1 MLFSSSSFLTP
12 STPTSHSS
20 AQESKPN
27 IAGAGIAAKTESL
40 ETAFLVEISRN
51 EARVLKTL
59 IDSGGK
65 TTFEDLAKKSGLAD
79 SAVAR
84 AVLNLSQNRLVR
96 EKVEKK
102 TELSLTDEGRT
113 FARVGLPERII
124 LLEVKNAGGRLSLK
138 QALQRSKLAEKYGSI
153 ATGWI
158 SRKKWGTI
166 EKSGPELVI
175 VASSETPVDD
185 GEEILAR
192 LKRDILILEELP
204 PILKEAALLL
214 TRRNLVESKVRN
226 DREIEITEKGRTLG
240 LSASAHTE
248 VSSLTGDM
256 IVSGEWEK
264 VKLRSYNVSSPVP
277 RTFPGKYHPYLRFL
291 RTVKRK
297 LVGLGFR
304 EAVGP
309 LVETAFINDDCLYM
323 PQDHPAREIHD
334 LYYLKDPSRASLE
347 EYSTLVDRVAQTHE
361 NGWKTGSTG
370 WRYKFSRDEASK
382 LILRSHGTALSVRSM
397 LSKELQIPGKYF
409 AIARCFRP
417 EMLDKTH
424 LTEFN
429 QAEGIVLDSSL
440 NLQNLLGILEMFAK
454 EVAGADKVRFKPD
467 YFPFTEPSV
476 ELQAYREGYGWM
488 EFGGSGIFRPEVT
501 EPLGVKVPVLA
512 WGLGIDRLY
521 MMSRRIQDIR
531 QLFTSDL
538 EWIREQPVG

>member
-1 MLFSSSSFLTP
+1 MRL
-12 STPTSHSS
+12 
-20 AQESKPN
+20 ERKP
-27 IAGAGIAAKTESL
+27 GLGDP
-40 ETAFLVEISRN
+40 AFLVEISQN

-65 TTFEDLAKKSGLAD
+65 APPEDLARKSGLAD

-84 AVLNLSQNRLVR
+84 AILNLSQNQLVK

-102 TELSLTDEGRT
+102 TELRLTDEGRT

-124 LLEVKNAGGRLSLK
+124 LLEVKNRGGRLSLRE
-138 QALQRSKLAEKYGSI
+138 ALQHSKLAEKYGSI

-166 EKSGPELVI
+166 EKSGPDLVI
-175 VASSETPVDD
+175 VARSEAPIDD
-185 GEEILAR
+185 DEEILAR
-192 LKRDILILEELP
+192 LKNDILILEELP
-204 PILKEAALLL
+204 PVLKEAALRL
-214 TRRNLVESKVRN
+214 TKRNLVESQARN
-226 DREIEITEKGRTLG
+226 DREVEITEAGRNIGTAA
-240 LSASAHTE
+240 LSQPE

-256 IVSGEWEK
+256 IVSGDWEK
-264 VKLRSYNVSSPVP
+264 VKLRSYNVSSAVP
-277 RTFPGKYHPYLRFL
+277 RTYPGKYHPYLRFL
-291 RTVKRK
+291 RMVKRK
-297 LVGLGFR
+297 LVALGFR

-309 LVETAFINDDCLYM
+309 LVETAFINCDCLYM

-334 LYYLKDPSRASLE
+334 LYYLRDPARASLE
-347 EYSTLVDRVAQTHE
+347 EYGGLVDRVAQTHE

-370 WRYKFSRDEASK
+370 WGYKFSRDEASK
-382 LILRSHGTALSVRSM
+382 LILRSHGTALSVRTM
-397 LSKELQIPGKYF
+397 LSKDLQVPGKYF

-417 EMLDKTH
+417 DMLDKTH

-429 QAEGIVLDSSL
+429 QAEGIVLDPNL
-440 NLQNLLGILEMFAK
+440 NLRNLLGILEMFAK

-501 EPLGVKVPVLA
+501 EPLGVKVPILA

-538 EWIREQPVG
+538 EWIREQTVG

>member
-1 MLFSSSSFLTP
+1 
-12 STPTSHSS
+12 
-20 AQESKPN
+20 
-27 IAGAGIAAKTESL
+27 
-40 ETAFLVEISRN
+40 LVEISQN
-51 EARVLKTL
+51 EAKILKTL
-59 IDSGGK
+59 LDSGGK
-65 TTFEDLAKKSGLAD
+65 ATLEDLATKSGLAD

-84 AVLNLSQNRLVR
+84 AVLSLSQNRLVNER
-96 EKVEKK
+96 VEKK
-102 TELSLTDEGRT
+102 TELSLTDEGST

-124 LLEVKNAGGRLSLK
+124 LLEVKNHGGRLSLK
-138 QALQRSKLAEKYGSI
+138 EALQHAKLAEKYGSI

-166 EKSGPELVI
+166 EKSGQDLVI
-175 VASSETPVDD
+175 VAQSDAPFDED
-185 GEEILAR
+185 EEILAR
-192 LKRDILILEELP
+192 LKKDTLILEELP
-204 PILKEAALLL
+204 TGLKGAALRL
-214 TRRNLVESKVRN
+214 TKRNLVQSRVRN
-226 DREIEITEKGRTLG
+226 DREAEITEAGRNIETIAP
-240 LSASAHTE
+240 SQSE
-248 VSSLTGDM
+248 ISSITGDM

-264 VKLRSYNVSSPVP
+264 IRLRTYNVSSAVP

-297 LVGLGFR
+297 LVALGFR

-309 LVETAFINDDCLYM
+309 LVETAFINCDCLFM

-334 LYYLKDPSRASLE
+334 LYYLKDPSRASLD
-347 EYSTLVDRVAQTHE
+347 EYGSLVDRVTQTHE

-397 LSKELQIPGKYF
+397 LSKDLQIPGKYF

-417 EMLDKTH
+417 DMLDKTH

-429 QAEGIVLDSSL
+429 QAEGIVLDPNL
-440 NLQNLLGILEMFAK
+440 NLRNLLGILEMFAK

-538 EWIREQPVG
+538 EWIREQTVG

>member
-1 MLFSSSSFLTP
+1 M
-12 STPTSHSS
+12 
-20 AQESKPN
+20 K
-27 IAGAGIAAKTESL
+27 
-40 ETAFLVEISRN
+40 
-51 EARVLKTL
+51 VLKTL

-65 TTFEDLAKKSGLAD
+65 STVEELAKRSGLAD

-84 AVLNLSQNRLVR
+84 GVLNLSQHHLVEER
-96 EKVEKK
+96 VEEK
-102 TELSLTDEGRT
+102 TELRLTDEGRS
-113 FARVGLPERII
+113 FAVNGLPERRVFD
-124 LLEVKNAGGRLSLK
+124 EVKSRGGRLGLK
-138 QALQRSKLAEKYGSI
+138 DALHYARLDDRYGSI

-158 SRKKWGTI
+158 SRKKWGKI
-166 EKSGPELVI
+166 EKSESDLEI
-175 VASSETPVDD
+175 VTRGDVPKDD
-185 GEEILAR
+185 DEEILAR
-192 LKRDILILEELP
+192 LKDNAVILEELP
-204 PILKEAALLL
+204 DNLKEAALRL
-214 TRRNLVESKVRN
+214 TKRNAVEARVRN
-226 DREIEITEKGRTLG
+226 DRRVEITLAGRDIAAK
-240 LSASAHTE
+240 SQARQE
-248 VSSLTGDM
+248 VSSLTGYM
-256 IVSGEWEK
+256 IVSGEWER
-264 VKLRSYNVSSPVP
+264 VALRNYNVSSPVP

-291 RTVKRK
+291 RGVKRK
-297 LVGLGFR
+297 LVALGFR

-309 LVETAFINDDCLYM
+309 LVETAFINLDCLFM

-347 EYSTLVDRVAQTHE
+347 QYGDLVDRVAETHE

-370 WRYKFSRDEASK
+370 WRYKYSRDEASK
-382 LILRSHGTALSVRSM
+382 LILRSHGTALSVRSL
-397 LSKELQIPGKYF
+397 LSKDLQIPGKYF

-417 EMLDKTH
+417 DMLDKTH

-429 QAEGIVLDSSL
+429 QAEGIVLDPSL
-440 NLQNLLGILEMFAK
+440 SLRNLLGILEMFAK

-538 EWIREQPVG
+538 QWIREQTVG

>member
-1 MLFSSSSFLTP
+1 MRL
-12 STPTSHSS
+12 
-20 AQESKPN
+20 ERKP
-27 IAGAGIAAKTESL
+27 GLGDP
-40 ETAFLVEISRN
+40 AFLVEISQN
-51 EARVLKTL
+51 EAKVLRTITDAAVKFTP
-59 IDSGGK
+59 
-65 TTFEDLAKKSGLAD
+65 ENLAKKGGLAD

-84 AVLNLSQNRLVR
+84 AVLNLSQNQLVK
-96 EKVEKK
+96 EKVEKR

-113 FARVGLPERII
+113 FARLGLPERII
-124 LLEVKNAGGRLSLK
+124 LLEVKNRGGRLSLK
-138 QALQRSKLAEKYGSI
+138 EALQSAKLAEKYGSI

-166 EKSGPELVI
+166 EKSGPDLVI
-175 VASSETPVDD
+175 VARTDAPIDD
-185 GEEILAR
+185 DEEILAR
-192 LKRDILILEELP
+192 LEKDTLILEEMP
-204 PILKEAALLL
+204 PGLKEAALRL
-214 TRRNLVESKVRN
+214 TKRNLIESRVRN
-226 DREIEITEKGRTLG
+226 DREVEITEAGRSIGT
-240 LSASAHTE
+240 SASTQQE

-256 IVSGEWEK
+256 IVSGEWER
-264 VKLRSYNVSSPVP
+264 VKLRSYNVSSAVP

-291 RTVKRK
+291 RMVKRK
-297 LVGLGFR
+297 LVALGFR

-309 LVETAFINDDCLYM
+309 LAETAFINCDCLYM

-347 EYSTLVDRVAQTHE
+347 EYGSLVDRVAQTHE

-382 LILRSHGTALSVRSM
+382 LILRSHGTALSIRTM
-397 LSKELQIPGKYF
+397 LSKDLQIPGKYF

-417 EMLDKTH
+417 DMLDKTH

-429 QAEGIVLDSSL
+429 QAEGIVLDPGL
-440 NLQNLLGILEMFAK
+440 NLRNLLGILEMFAK
-454 EVAGADKVRFKPD
+454 EVAGADMVGFKPD
-467 YFPFTEPSV
+467 YFLFTEPSV
-476 ELQAYREGYGWM
+476 ELQAYREGFVWM

-521 MMSRRIQDIR
+521 MMSRKIQDIR

-538 EWIREQPVG
+538 EWIRDQTVG

>member
-1 MLFSSSSFLTP
+1 M
-12 STPTSHSS
+12 
-20 AQESKPN
+20 
-27 IAGAGIAAKTESL
+27 
-40 ETAFLVEISRN
+40 VEISQN

-59 IDSGGK
+59 IDSGGR
-65 TTFEDLAKKSGLAD
+65 TNFEDLAKKSGLAD

-84 AVLNLSQNRLVR
+84 AVLNLSQNQLVK
-96 EKVEKK
+96 EKVDKK

-124 LLEVKNAGGRLSLK
+124 LLEVKNRGGRMSLK
-138 QALQRSKLAEKYGSI
+138 EALQHSKLAEKYGSI

-158 SRKKWGTI
+158 SRKNWGTV
-166 EKSGPELVI
+166 EKSGSDLVI
-175 VASSETPVDD
+175 VARSEAPVDD
-185 GEEILAR
+185 DEEILAR
-192 LKRDILILEELP
+192 LKSDILILEELP
-204 PILKEAALLL
+204 PVLKEAALRL
-214 TRRNLVESKVRN
+214 TKRNLVDSKVRN
-226 DREIEITEKGRTLG
+226 DREVEITDTGRSVGT
-240 LSASAHTE
+240 SAQSISE
-248 VSSLTGDM
+248 VTSLTGSM
-256 IVSGEWEK
+256 IVSGDWEK
-264 VKLRSYNVSSPVP
+264 VKLRSYNVASAVP
-277 RTFPGKYHPYLRFL
+277 RSYPGKYHPYLRFL
-291 RTVKRK
+291 RMVKRK
-297 LVGLGFR
+297 LVALGFR

-309 LVETAFINDDCLYM
+309 LVETAFINCDCLYM

-347 EYSTLVDRVAQTHE
+347 EYGSLVDRVAQTHE

-370 WRYKFSRDEASK
+370 WRYNFSRDEASK
-382 LILRSHGTALSVRSM
+382 LILRSHGTALSVRTM
-397 LSKELQIPGKYF
+397 LSKDLQIPGKYF

-417 EMLDKTH
+417 DMLDKTH

-429 QAEGIVLDSSL
+429 QAEGIVLDPSL
-440 NLQNLLGILEMFAK
+440 SLRNLLGILEMFAK
-454 EVAGADKVRFKPD
+454 EVAGADRVRFKPD

-501 EPLGVKVPVLA
+501 EPIGVKVPVLA

-538 EWIREQPVG
+538 EWIREQTVG

>member
-1 MLFSSSSFLTP
+1 M
-12 STPTSHSS
+12 
-20 AQESKPN
+20 
-27 IAGAGIAAKTESL
+27 
-40 ETAFLVEISRN
+40 VEISQN
-51 EARVLKTL
+51 ETKVLKTL

-65 TTFEDLAKKSGLAD
+65 STLEELVKKSGLAD

-84 AVLNLSQNRLVR
+84 AVLSLSQNRLVEER
-96 EKVEKK
+96 VEKK
-102 TELSLTDEGRT
+102 TELRLTDEGRS
-113 FARVGLPERII
+113 FAVDGLPERRV
-124 LLEVKNAGGRLSLK
+124 LVEVKSRGGRLALK
-138 QALQRSKLAEKYGSI
+138 DALQYARLDEKYGSI

-158 SRKKWGTI
+158 SRKRWGTI
-166 EKSGPELVI
+166 EKSGPDLVI
-175 VASSETPVDD
+175 VARGDVPRDD
-185 GEEILAR
+185 DEEIVAR
-192 LKRDILILEELP
+192 LKDDDVILEELP
-204 PILKEAALLL
+204 DNLKTAALRL
-214 TRRNLVESKVRN
+214 TKRSIVESRVRN
-226 DREIEITEKGRTLG
+226 DREVEITLAGRDL
-240 LSASAHTE
+240 AAQARAQQE

-264 VKLRSYNVSSPVP
+264 VALRSYNVSSPVP
-277 RTFPGKYHPYLRFL
+277 RTWPGKYHPYLRFL
-291 RTVKRK
+291 RMVKRK
-297 LVGLGFR
+297 LVALGFR

-309 LVETAFINDDCLYM
+309 LVETAFINCDCLYM

-334 LYYLKDPSRASLE
+334 LYYLKDPPRASLE
-347 EYSTLVDRVAQTHE
+347 PFGGLVDRVAQTHE

-382 LILRSHGTALSVRSM
+382 LILRSHGTALSVRSL
-397 LSKELQIPGKYF
+397 LSKDLQIPGKYF

-417 EMLDKTH
+417 DLMDKTH

-429 QAEGIVLDSSL
+429 QAEGIVLDPSL
-440 NLQNLLGILEMFAK
+440 NLRNLLGILEMFAK
-454 EVAGADKVRFKPD
+454 EVAGADRVRFKPD

-521 MMSRRIQDIR
+521 MMNRKIQDIR

-538 EWIREQPVG
+538 EWIREQTVG

>member
-1 MLFSSSSFLTP
+1 M
-12 STPTSHSS
+12 
-20 AQESKPN
+20 
-27 IAGAGIAAKTESL
+27 
-40 ETAFLVEISRN
+40 VEISQN
-51 EARVLKTL
+51 EVRVLKTL
-59 IDSGGK
+59 IDSAGK
-65 TTFEDLAKKSGLAD
+65 ADFEDLAKKSGLAD

-84 AVLNLSQNRLVR
+84 AVLNLSQSQLVK
-96 EKVEKK
+96 EKVDRK

-124 LLEVKNAGGRLSLK
+124 LLEVKNRGGRMSLK
-138 QALQRSKLAEKYGSI
+138 EALQHSKLAEKYGSI

-158 SRKKWGTI
+158 SRKNWGTV
-166 EKSGPELVI
+166 EKLGPDLVI
-175 VASSETPVDD
+175 VARSEAPVDD
-185 GEEILAR
+185 DEEILAR
-192 LKRDILILEELP
+192 LKSDILILEELP
-204 PILKEAALLL
+204 PVLKEAALRL
-214 TRRNLVESKVRN
+214 TKRNLVESKMRN
-226 DREIEITEKGRTLG
+226 DREVEITDAGRSMGT
-240 LSASAHTE
+240 STQSTSE
-248 VSSLTGDM
+248 VTSLTGNM

-264 VKLRSYNVSSPVP
+264 VKLRSYNVSSAVP

-297 LVGLGFR
+297 LVALGFR
-304 EAVGP
+304 EATGP
-309 LVETAFINDDCLYM
+309 LVETTFINDDCLYM

-334 LYYLKDPSRASLE
+334 LYYLKDPSKASLE
-347 EYSTLVDRVAQTHE
+347 EYGSLVDRVAQTHE

-370 WRYKFSRDEASK
+370 WHYKFSRDEASK
-382 LILRSHGTALSVRSM
+382 LILRSHGTALSVRTM
-397 LSKELQIPGKYF
+397 LSKDLQIPGKYF

-417 EMLDKTH
+417 DMLDKTH

-429 QAEGIVLDSSL
+429 QAEGVVLDPSL
-440 NLQNLLGILEMFAK
+440 NLRNLLGILEMFAK

-476 ELQAYREGYGWM
+476 ELQAYREGFGWM

-538 EWIREQPVG
+538 EWIRDQTVG

>member
-1 MLFSSSSFLTP
+1 
-12 STPTSHSS
+12 
-20 AQESKPN
+20 
-27 IAGAGIAAKTESL
+27 
-40 ETAFLVEISRN
+40 LVEISQN
-51 EARVLKTL
+51 EAKVLKTL

-65 TTFEDLAKKSGLAD
+65 SILEDLAKKSGLAD

-84 AVLNLSQNRLVR
+84 AILNLSQNQLAKER
-96 EKVEKK
+96 VEKK
-102 TELSLTDEGRT
+102 TELTLTDEGRT
-113 FARVGLPERII
+113 FARVGLPERMI
-124 LLEVKNAGGRLSLK
+124 LEEVRKRGGRLSLK
-138 QALQRSKLAEKYGSI
+138 EALQYAKLAAKYDSI
-153 ATGWI
+153 AAGWI
-158 SRKKWGTI
+158 SRKKWGSV
-166 EKSGPELVI
+166 EKSGPDLMI
-175 VASSETPVDD
+175 VARREVPKGDD
-185 GEEILAR
+185 EEILE
-192 LKRDILILEELP
+192 LLRDRTLILEELSNN
-204 PILKEAALLL
+204 LKDAALRL
-214 TRRNLVESKVRN
+214 TKRNLVEPKIRN
-226 DREIEITEKGRTLG
+226 EREIEITEAGRNAGTT
-240 LSASAHTE
+240 SPAQPE

-256 IVSGEWEK
+256 IASGEWEK
-264 VKLRSYNVSSPVP
+264 VNLRNYNVSSAVP

-291 RTVKRK
+291 RMVKRK
-297 LVGLGFR
+297 LVALGFR

-309 LVETAFINDDCLYM
+309 LVETAFINCDCLYM

-334 LYYLKDPSRASLE
+334 LYYLKDPSKASLE
-347 EYSTLVDRVAQTHE
+347 EYGSLVDRVAQTHE

-397 LSKELQIPGKYF
+397 LSKDLQIPGKYF

-417 EMLDKTH
+417 DMLDKTH

-429 QAEGIVLDSSL
+429 QAEGIVLDPSL
-440 NLQNLLGILEMFAK
+440 NLRNLLGILEMFAR
-454 EVAGADKVRFKPD
+454 EVAGADRVRFKPD

-476 ELQAYREGYGWM
+476 ELQGYREGFGWI

-538 EWIREQPVG
+538 EWIREQTVG